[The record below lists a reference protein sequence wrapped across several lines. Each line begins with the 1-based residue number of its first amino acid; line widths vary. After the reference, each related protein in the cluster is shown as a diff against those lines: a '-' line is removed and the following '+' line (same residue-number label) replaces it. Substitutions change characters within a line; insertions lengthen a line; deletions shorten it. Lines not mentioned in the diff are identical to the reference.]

1 MLRVILISLA
11 ALLAV
16 FLVARSSGL
25 TPQQIED
32 RVLLASLNAE
42 EGADYRR
49 QEAARPGVISLP
61 SGVLVEVL
69 VLGEGQVP
77 GSDDWVRVHY
87 RGSRID
93 GREFDNSWRREEPA
107 TLPIERAIGGWQEV
121 LAQTPVGTRLWLV
134 TPPEQAYG
142 RAGAGLIGP
151 EETLVFEL
159 ELLAIVPP
167 PVEPVRAEWEQPVP
181 NLR

>member
-11 ALLAV
+11 TLVAV

-32 RVLLASLNAE
+32 RVLLAQLNAE

-49 QEAARPGVISLP
+49 REAARPGVVQFP

-69 VLGEGQVP
+69 AHGEGPVP
-77 GSDDWVRVHY
+77 ALEDWVRVHY
-87 RGSRID
+87 RGQRID
-93 GREFDNSWRREEPA
+93 GREFDNSWRRETPA
-107 TLPIERAIGGWQEV
+107 TLPVSRAIGGWQEV
-121 LAQTPVGTRLWLV
+121 LAQTPVGTRMRLIA
-134 TPPEQAYG
+134 PPDQAYG
-142 RAGAGLIGP
+142 RGGAGIIGP

-159 ELLAIVPP
+159 ELLGIEPP
-167 PVEPVRAEWEQPVP
+167 PAEPVRAEWEQPVP

>member
-1 MLRVILISLA
+1 MLRVILLSLA
-11 ALLAV
+11 ALVAV

-32 RVLLASLNAE
+32 RVLLATLNAE
-42 EGADYRR
+42 EGTDYRR
-49 QEAARPGVISLP
+49 REAARPGVVRLS

-69 VLGEGQVP
+69 VPGDGEVP
-77 GSDDWVRVHY
+77 ALEDWVRVHY
-87 RGSRID
+87 RGWRID

-107 TLPIERAIGGWQEV
+107 TLPVARAIAGWQDV
-121 LAQTPVGTRLWLV
+121 LAQSPVGTRMWLV
-134 TPPEQAYG
+134 TPPERAYG
-142 RAGAGLIGP
+142 RSGAGVIGP
-151 EETLVFEL
+151 DETLVFEL

-167 PVEPVRAEWEQPVP
+167 PATQARAEWEQPVP